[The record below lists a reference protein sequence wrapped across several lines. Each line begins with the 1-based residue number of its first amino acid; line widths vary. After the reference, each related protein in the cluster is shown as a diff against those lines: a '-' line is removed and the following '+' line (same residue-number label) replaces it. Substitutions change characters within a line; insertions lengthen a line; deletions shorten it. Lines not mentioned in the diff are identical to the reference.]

1 MNCVYSLSL
10 QDNIGKFSCK
20 SKYIYAFHFRTH
32 LLAEIMEA
40 TRNDEYSI
48 FNSYACIPKNILHN
62 ATSLHA
68 SKNML
73 NDDSWTWYRPI
84 EYFIGNGKRA
94 IARFLFRLIRDDT
107 FWFIALKSTIFFER
121 CVFRKRVLFFVTDG
135 LIMPDSFVCLA
146 EMFNGSPISINN
158 DDVIIEAV

>member
-1 MNCVYSLSL
+1 MGIKDISHQNNDNQLSSGL
-10 QDNIGKFSCK
+10 RPRKYGTLTILSPLYEPPIVLDNIGKFSCK

-73 NDDSWTWYRPI
+73 NDDS
-84 EYFIGNGKRA
+84 
-94 IARFLFRLIRDDT
+94 
-107 FWFIALKSTIFFER
+107 
-121 CVFRKRVLFFVTDG
+121 
-135 LIMPDSFVCLA
+135 
-146 EMFNGSPISINN
+146 
-158 DDVIIEAV
+158 